1 MLGKKSS
8 LTGIRRGPVAKLL
21 SWIHRRILRCSGLRI
36 NDRLGNNYGVDRRC
50 IRIYLLID
58 DDWLIG
64 GAPATPSPAA
74 PVARPTVVIPVVVV
88 FVLVLV
94 VVRVFV
100 FVFVVAGMFMLMTA
114 AAVAVSAVSE
124 GK

>member
-8 LTGIRRGPVAKLL
+8 LTRIRRGPVAKLL

-36 NDRLGNNYGVDRRC
+36 HDRLGNNYGVDRRC

-94 VVRVFV
+94 VARV